1 MNKRGIIVGLN
12 KDNQVDYT
20 ESMVELENLCE
31 ACDIQVVAHMVQ
43 NAKKINA
50 KYYIGSGKLEELAY
64 LRAVQEID
72 IVVFNNE
79 LSASQIKNIEDA
91 VGCRVI
97 DRTVLILDIFGE
109 RAKTREAKLQVEVAS
124 LEYALPRLIGA
135 NENLGRQGGGV
146 GTKNKGAG
154 EKKLEL
160 DRRQVEEKIAALN
173 KELEKL
179 KGQRTT
185 QRNKRRKSHLPTV
198 ALVGY
203 TNAGKST
210 IMNRLV
216 SQFNKGEE
224 KLVFE
229 KNMLFAT
236 LETSVRSIKL
246 PDHRAFLLSDTV
258 GFVSNLPHHLVKAF
272 RSTLEEVC
280 EADLLI
286 HVVDLSSPHYK
297 KQIEVTN
304 ETLKQIGAEHVPMI
318 YVYNKVDLIDELEMD
333 SIEQEGIKISAK
345 QNRGMEALI
354 ETICEEIFAEYI
366 KTQLFIPYKDLNLI
380 SKINEDCMVKG
391 QAYKEEGVVL
401 DIECMTTYADKYRDY
416 TLSLIHI

>member
-224 KLVFE
+224 KFVFE

-236 LETSVRSIKL
+236 LEISVRSIKL

-380 SKINEDCMVKG
+380 SKVNEDCMVKG

-416 TLSLIHI
+416 TRV

>member
-20 ESMVELENLCE
+20 ESMIELENLCE

-354 ETICEEIFAEYI
+354 ETICEKIFAEYI

-380 SKINEDCMVKG
+380 SKVNEDCMVKG

-416 TLSLIHI
+416 TRV

>member
-246 PDHRAFLLSDTV
+246 PNHRAFLLSDTV

-391 QAYKEEGVVL
+391 QAYEEEGVVL

-416 TLSLIHI
+416 TRV

>member
-79 LSASQIKNIEDA
+79 LSASQIKNIEDEI
-91 VGCRVI
+91 GCRVI

-185 QRNKRRKSHLPTV
+185 HRNKRRKSHLPTV

-416 TLSLIHI
+416 TRV

>member
-79 LSASQIKNIEDA
+79 LSASQIKNIEDEI
-91 VGCRVI
+91 GCRVI

-318 YVYNKVDLIDELEMD
+318 YVYNKVDLIDELEME

-416 TLSLIHI
+416 TRV

>member
-1 MNKRGIIVGLN
+1 MNKRGIIVGIN
-12 KDNQVDYT
+12 KENKADYD

-31 ACDIQVVAHMVQ
+31 ACAIQVVAHMVQ

-50 KYYIGSGKLEELAY
+50 KYYIGSGKIEELAY
-64 LRAVQEID
+64 LRSVQEID
-72 IVVFNNE
+72 IIVFNNE
-79 LSASQIKNIEDA
+79 LSASQIKNIENA

-109 RAKTREAKLQVEVAS
+109 RAKTREARLQVEVAS

-135 NENLGRQGGGV
+135 NENLGRQSGGV
-146 GTKNKGAG
+146 GTKNKGTG

-179 KGQRTT
+179 KQQRVT
-185 QRNKRRKSHLPTV
+185 QRNKRKKSHLPTI

-210 IMNRLV
+210 IMNQMV
-216 SQFNKGEE
+216 GQFNKGEE
-224 KLVFE
+224 KKVFE

-246 PDHRAFLLSDTV
+246 PDNRAFLLSDTV
-258 GFVSNLPHHLVKAF
+258 GFVSDLPHHLVKAF

-286 HVVDLSSPHYK
+286 HVVDLSSSHYK

-304 ETLKQIGAEHVPMI
+304 ETLQQIGVTDVPMI
-318 YVYNKVDLIDELEMD
+318 YAYNKVDLVESMEDLEIDE
-333 SIEQEGIKISAK
+333 EGIFISAK
-345 QNRGMEALI
+345 KNQGMEELI
-354 ETICEEIFAEYI
+354 ERICKEVFAEYVAA
-366 KTQLFIPYKDLNLI
+366 QLFIPYSELSLI
-380 SKINEDCMVKG
+380 SKINEDCMVRG
-391 QAYKEEGVVL
+391 QDYKEEGVVL
-401 DIECMTTYADKYRDY
+401 EVECMTQYADKYRSY
-416 TLSLIHI
+416 VSV

>member
-20 ESMVELENLCE
+20 ESMIELENLCE

-416 TLSLIHI
+416 TRV

>member
-79 LSASQIKNIEDA
+79 LSASQIKNIEDEI
-91 VGCRVI
+91 GCRVI

-185 QRNKRRKSHLPTV
+185 QRNKRRKSHLVTV

-416 TLSLIHI
+416 TRV

>member
-20 ESMVELENLCE
+20 ESMIELENLCE

-318 YVYNKVDLIDELEMD
+318 YVYNKVDLIDKLEMD

-354 ETICEEIFAEYI
+354 ETICEKIFAEYI

-391 QAYKEEGVVL
+391 QTYKEEGVVL

-416 TLSLIHI
+416 TRV

>member
-416 TLSLIHI
+416 TRV

>member
-1 MNKRGIIVGLN
+1 
-12 KDNQVDYT
+12 
-20 ESMVELENLCE
+20 MVELENLCE

-416 TLSLIHI
+416 TRV

>member
-31 ACDIQVVAHMVQ
+31 ACDIQVVAHIVQ

-50 KYYIGSGKLEELAY
+50 KYYIGSGKFEELAY

-79 LSASQIKNIEDA
+79 LSASQIKNIEDEI
-91 VGCRVI
+91 GCRVI

-135 NENLGRQGGGV
+135 NENLGRQGGVV

-416 TLSLIHI
+416 TRV